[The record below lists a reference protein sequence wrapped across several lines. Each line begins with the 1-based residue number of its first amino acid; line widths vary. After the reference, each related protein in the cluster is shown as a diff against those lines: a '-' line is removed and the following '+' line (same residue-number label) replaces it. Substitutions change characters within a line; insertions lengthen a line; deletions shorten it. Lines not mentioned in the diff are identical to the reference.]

1 MKKTVRDYELSG
13 KKILIRCD
21 FNVPIKDNK
30 ILDDNR
36 IVQSLQTINY
46 CLDNNAKVI
55 LFSHLGRVEEESDK
69 AKNSLSLVATRLEEL
84 LNKNVTFISVT
95 EGEELETAVNSMN
108 DKDVI
113 LVENTRFQDVL
124 GKRESKNDPSLGA
137 YWASLGDIFIN
148 DAFGT
153 IHRAHASNVGIA
165 ANIPSGVGFLV
176 EKELTELSVLE
187 NPEHPFV
194 VVLGGSKVNDK
205 IAIIENLVKK
215 ADKLLIGG
223 GMSYTFQK
231 AMGKKI
237 GKSLLDESS
246 LEFCE
251 RMLNEYPDKI
261 VLPVDNVVSK
271 EFSNDAPNRTIKL
284 VDIEDEEEGLDIGS
298 ETVTLF
304 SDILSTAK
312 VVFWN
317 GPLGVYELSN
327 YAKGTEKVLE
337 ALVNTNAK
345 TILGGGDIVAAASN
359 LGYKDKVT
367 HASTGGGAT
376 LEFMEGKPLP
386 GAASIMDK

>member
-13 KKILIRCD
+13 KKVLIRCD

-84 LNKNVTFISVT
+84 LNKKVTFISVT

-113 LVENTRFQDVL
+113 LVENTRFQDVP

-251 RMLNEYPDKI
+251 RMLKEYPDKI

-284 VDIEDEEEGLDIGS
+284 VDIEDEEEGLDIGQ

-304 SDILSTAK
+304 SDILSTSK

-327 YAKGTEKVLE
+327 YAKGTEAVLK
-337 ALVNTNAK
+337 ALVNTSAK

-376 LEFMEGKPLP
+376 LEFMEGKELP